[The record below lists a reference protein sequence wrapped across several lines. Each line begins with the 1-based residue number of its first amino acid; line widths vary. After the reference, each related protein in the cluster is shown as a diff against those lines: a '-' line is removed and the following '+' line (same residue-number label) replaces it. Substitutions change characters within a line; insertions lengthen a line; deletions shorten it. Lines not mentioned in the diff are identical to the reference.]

1 MVLSDALPDALP
13 DALVPLQP
21 INEDENNSVEKEEIK
36 KFALENPGGPNVVR
50 KFAQY
55 MYPKLKNSLIGYYYL
70 ALHNL
75 LLLGGGLVLLFS
87 NNVVFLTLL
96 SLIIMG
102 DAACIVTLHNCPLT
116 LLEQNYLDRNFAKET
131 KNAFA
136 YANIVYNCEHVY
148 ETQLE
153 FVINLWTF
161 VVFKIFALMLL
172 RTFHVTWQK

>member
-1 MVLSDALPDALP
+1 VMALS
-13 DALVPLQP
+13 DALVPLAP
-21 INEDENNSVEKEEIK
+21 IMKEDNKDNKENKEKDIK
-36 KFALENPGGPNVVR
+36 KIDLENPGGPNVVR
-50 KFAQY
+50 TFAQY
-55 MYPKLKNSLIGYYYL
+55 IYPKLKNSLIGYYYL
-70 ALHNL
+70 TLHNL
-75 LLLGGGLVLLFS
+75 LLLGGGLILLFS
-87 NNVVFLTLL
+87 DNVVFLTMLC
-96 SLIIMG
+96 LIIMG

-172 RTFHVTWQK
+172 RTFHVTWSK

>member
-1 MVLSDALPDALP
+1 MALP
-13 DALVPLQP
+13 DALVSLETPDP
-21 INEDENNSVEKEEIK
+21 ITVALKEDNEEKDIK
-36 KFALENPGGPNVVR
+36 KIDLENPGGPNVVR
-50 KFAQY
+50 TFAQY
-55 MYPKLKNSLIGYYYL
+55 IYPKLKNSLIGYYYL
-70 ALHNL
+70 TLHNL
-75 LLLGGGLVLLFS
+75 LLLGGGLILLFS
-87 NNVVFLTLL
+87 DNVVFLTMLC
-96 SLIIMG
+96 LIIMG

-172 RTFHVTWQK
+172 RTFHVTWSK